1 MTRNAFL
8 AALRTTV
15 TDRRYLLLPALVLV
29 LTWLAYAPGLHGGFI
44 FDDIAN
50 LVHDNNWRLTEW
62 TRAQVAR
69 ALSYGISSP
78 SGRPLALLSFAANH
92 YWFGPDPYWLKAGN
106 LLLHMIN
113 TVLVWLLVQRLIG
126 LAKPIANARILAL
139 WIAAA
144 WALHPLQV
152 STVLYVVQR
161 MEVGAATGTLLAL
174 YAYVRARS
182 APEGNFSRFNW
193 LVVAALAFIS
203 GLLFKE
209 TTVLACGFAFLIE
222 AFFLRFRNI
231 DGSRSIGWML
241 FYILGAFAACLL
253 IWTWLWPSPESYT
266 TRNFDLWERL
276 LTQGPVLVM
285 YLGQILAPLP
295 DSLRFYYDDFPV
307 SSSLLNP
314 VHTVAAWGVLAGLV
328 AIAWACRRRWPL
340 TSFGIAWFFVAH
352 ALTSSFIPL
361 ELAFEHR
368 NYLAILGVLLA
379 VLEPIHTLCRRIG
392 PDIGKAV
399 ALTTLMALAFLTYV
413 QALTWGNPAT
423 LALSL
428 ELRAPG
434 SQRAAYALGNQM
446 LEAANGDHDSPQ
458 WSMARKEWQHAN
470 NLPGDSVL
478 PLTGLLLM
486 DGQAGAPV
494 PAETWNQLREKLSR
508 HRLSGDQT
516 NGLRVLVDCRIDQR
530 CTLDD
535 EQIVQTLLLMLE
547 QNPRDLMLH
556 MIYSNYAWNALN
568 DRPLALRV
576 QREAVA
582 LAPNDPGQRLTLAA
596 YLIASGD
603 TASRAEAVSLV
614 DSMEH
619 ADRDGRLAEALAELR
634 DLLVRT
640 ATSQVSDARGQ

>member
-8 AALRTTV
+8 AVLRTTI
-15 TDRRYLLLPALVLV
+15 TDRRYILLPALVLV
-29 LTWLAYAPGLHGGFI
+29 LAWLAYAPGLHGGFI

-62 TRAQVAR
+62 TRVQVER

-126 LAKPIANARILAL
+126 LARPIANARILAL

-174 YAYVRARS
+174 YAYIRARS
-182 APEGNFSRFNW
+182 ASEGNLSRFNW
-193 LVVAALAFIS
+193 LVVAALAFIG

-222 AFFLRFRNI
+222 AFFLRFRNT
-231 DGSRSIGWML
+231 DGSRSTGWML
-241 FYILGAFAACLL
+241 FYILGAFAVCML
-253 IWTWLWPSPESYT
+253 IWTWLWPSPESYA

-314 VHTVAAWGVLAGLV
+314 AHTMAAWGVLAGLV
-328 AIAWACRRRWPL
+328 AVAWACRRRWPL

-379 VLEPIHTLCRRIG
+379 VLDTAHALCRRIG

-399 ALTTLMALAFLTYV
+399 AIVTLMALAFLTYV

-434 SQRAAYALGNQM
+434 SQRAAYALGNQIF
-446 LEAANGDHDSPQ
+446 EAANGDHDSPQ
-458 WSMARKEWQHAN
+458 WSMARREWQHAN
-470 NLPGDSVL
+470 GLPGDSVL
-478 PLTGLLLM
+478 PLTGLMLM

-508 HRLSGDQT
+508 RKLSGDHM

-530 CTLDD
+530 CTFDD
-535 EQIVQTLLLMLE
+535 EQIVQTLSLMLE
-547 QNPRDLMLH
+547 RNPRDLMLY

-614 DSMEH
+614 GTMEH
-619 ADRDGRLAEALAELR
+619 ADRDGRLAEALAKLR
-634 DLLVRT
+634 GLLART
-640 ATSQVSDARGQ
+640 ATSQVGDARGQ